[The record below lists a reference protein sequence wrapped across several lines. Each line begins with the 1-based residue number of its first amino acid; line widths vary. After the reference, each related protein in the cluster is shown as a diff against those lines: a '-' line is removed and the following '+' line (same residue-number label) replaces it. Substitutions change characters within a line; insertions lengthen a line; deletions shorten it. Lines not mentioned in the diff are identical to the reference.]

1 MFNQQI
7 IIFDGICNFCNG
19 SVNFII
25 KRDHQ
30 NVFVFTPMQSKAA
43 EELLERHQFEDF
55 GFDTFVLIK
64 DDVCYYRTDAALE
77 IIKDLSGY
85 WYLLKIFKLLPRSFR
100 DFFYKLL
107 ARHRYQLFGKKP
119 QCMIPTPEVKSKFL
133 D

>member
-7 IIFDGICNFCNG
+7 IIFDGICDFCNG

-25 KRDHQ
+25 KRDHK

-43 EELLERHQFEDF
+43 EELLEQHQFEDF

-64 DDVCYYRTDAALE
+64 DDVCFYRTDAALE
-77 IIKDLSGY
+77 IIQDLSGY
-85 WYLLKIFKLLPRSFR
+85 WYLLKVFKLLPRVFR

-119 QCMIPTPEVKSKFL
+119 QCMIPTPALKSKFL

>member
-30 NVFVFTPMQSKAA
+30 NVFVFTPMQSKGA

-100 DFFYKLL
+100 DFFYKFL